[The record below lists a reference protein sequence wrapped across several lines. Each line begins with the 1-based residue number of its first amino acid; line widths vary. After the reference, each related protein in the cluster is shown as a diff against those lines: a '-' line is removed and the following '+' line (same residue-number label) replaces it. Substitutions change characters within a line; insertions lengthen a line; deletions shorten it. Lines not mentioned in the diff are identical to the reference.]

1 MTERRTTTPRVNV
14 VLPTYRRTDLLERAI
29 ATVLAQTE
37 TEWELIIV
45 DDNGAGHPSQIAAA
59 AVAARHVDDPRITY
73 VVHAHNQG
81 GGAARNTGIA
91 HARAPFVAFLDDD
104 DAWYADKLER
114 QLACFEGRPD
124 VALVYGAYRRV
135 SSSGPGRIETPRP
148 DGHSVAA
155 LLRRNGVGTTSLVM
169 CRRTALDAIGGFD
182 PTLRSRQDLDLYLR
196 LAQRYPFAY
205 VDAPLLDKHQH
216 EGLTIGK
223 DQEGTVDAHRR
234 FYEKHRD
241 AYALDRG
248 AHHAC
253 LKRYGEEVL
262 RTGRTRD
269 ARRIFWQAWR
279 LQPTSLA
286 TLGLLLASRRPLL
299 ATYRWIREGL
309 GLRRPTP
316 TGHDDAPS

>member
-1 MTERRTTTPRVNV
+1 MTQPRTPPPRVSV

-29 ATVLAQTE
+29 GTVLSQTE

-45 DDNGAGHPSQIAAA
+45 DDNGEGHPSQIAAA
-59 AVAARHVDDPRITY
+59 AVAARHVDDHRIRY

-91 HARAPFVAFLDDD
+91 HARAPLVAFLDDD
-104 DAWYADKLER
+104 DAWYPSKLER
-114 QLACFEGRPD
+114 QLACFEASPAD

-135 SSSGPGRIETPRP
+135 SSTGPGRIETPTP

-169 CRRTALDAIGGFD
+169 CRKAALDAIGGFD

-216 EGLTIGK
+216 EGLAIGK

-262 RTGRTRD
+262 RTGRTRE
-269 ARRIFWQAWR
+269 ARGIFWQAWR
-279 LQPTSLA
+279 LQPTSMA
-286 TLGLLLASRRPLL
+286 TLGLLLASRRPVL
-299 ATYRWIREGL
+299 ATYRWIRERL
-309 GLRRPTP
+309 GLRRPTLD
-316 TGHDDAPS
+316 GSR